1 MGFIL
6 FQNILG
12 INILKGVVEILSRFI
27 NGDIKVKYLESLKNV
42 IFLIGPSS
50 MSLYVNDTYKE
61 MGAYV
66 AIPSTGLVKL
76 SDSNISSNLNTSATG
91 SYEVTYSYDNA
102 DSVKRIVEIIN

>member
-1 MGFIL
+1 MVDKGIL
-6 FQNILG
+6 KKKDVDSIPVTNNIL
-12 INILKGVVEILSRFI
+12 ICEI

-102 DSVKRIVEIIN
+102 DSIKRIVEIIN

>member
-1 MGFIL
+1 MSKNSLIKIYL
-6 FQNILG
+6 LIS
-12 INILKGVVEILSRFI
+12 EAHATDRCLSSPL
-27 NGDIKVKYLESLKNV
+27 VKNV